1 MPDGTTQCLRLRR
14 HSHTAAKVLKSTIVD
29 GHRGRRLDRLR
40 WLRGGTLEP
49 MEVIRVVEGD
59 LHDCARLRRHHAA
72 FKMGNNYTRP
82 RRGRNRGGNPSKDG
96 NGPEAYPLATRES
109 SR

>member
-14 HSHTAAKVLKSTIVD
+14 HSHTAAKVLKSTVD
-29 GHRGRRLDRLR
+29 GRRGRRLDRLR

-72 FKMGNNYTRP
+72 FKTGILVDRP
-82 RRGRNRGGNPSKDG
+82 ISERSKPSLKTSLR
-96 NGPEAYPLATRES
+96 PS
-109 SR
+109 